1 MLGGLAWDRIGEA
14 RAERRIVR
22 RSRWNIGFALVVFV
36 QVVDSWLE
44 RQAGSLPTQIYSID
58 KLEAYPTLVGVVIRS
73 YFELFGRERRIL
85 CFGMLMTFFSSF
97 GQTFFISLFVPSW
110 EKEFALGSGMY
121 GTLYSLATLGSAF
134 LMPFV
139 GKWVDTL
146 DLRKFSLFAALVM
159 GSACIGM
166 GVAQAAWH
174 LLILLFLLRLSGQG
188 LCGLIANT
196 TMARRF
202 HEGRGKALSIS
213 TLGFPLGEA
222 IFPAFVVAI
231 LGVMTW
237 RNASFLN
244 GGMIFLVLVPLVFLL
259 LSPTNLRKPPAHPDE
274 TSNIDSGEKE
284 WTRAHVLRDWR
295 FYALLPNFLMIP
307 FAVTGLIFYQ
317 SRLAEFK
324 GWTIETFAY
333 AFVGFAVVR
342 IVCSL
347 GIGHSIDR
355 FGARRLFPFVSLPL
369 VIGIGFLMLFQ
380 STWAAWAYLTLMGAS
395 MGVISA
401 VGTALWAELYGVRHL
416 GAIKSLGTS
425 LGVFGTALSP
435 ALFGW
440 ILNADLSFH
449 WILGG
454 TILAAIVAAILSMGV
469 CFEKR
474 EALAV

>member
-1 MLGGLAWDRIGEA
+1 
-14 RAERRIVR
+14 
-22 RSRWNIGFALVVFV
+22 
-36 QVVDSWLE
+36 
-44 RQAGSLPTQIYSID
+44 
-58 KLEAYPTLVGVVIRS
+58 
-73 YFELFGRERRIL
+73 
-85 CFGMLMTFFSSF
+85 MTFFSSF
-97 GQTFFISLFVPSW
+97 GQTFFISLFVPAW
-110 EKEFALGSGMY
+110 EREFALGSGMY
-121 GTLYSLATLGSAF
+121 GTLYSLATLGSACV
-134 LMPFV
+134 MPFV
-139 GKWVDTL
+139 GKWVDTF
-146 DLRKFSLFAALVM
+146 DLRRFSLGVAILM
-159 GSACIGM
+159 GVGCIGM
-166 GVAQAAWH
+166 GFAQAAWH
-174 LLILLFLLRLSGQG
+174 LLVLLFVLRLSGQG

-222 IFPAFVVAI
+222 LFPTMVVFI
-231 LGVMTW
+231 LAAMTW

-244 GGMIFLVLVPLVFLL
+244 AALIFFLLVPLVYGL
-259 LSPTNLRKPPAHPDE
+259 LSPENLRKPPVHPSE
-274 TSNIDSGEKE
+274 SAKIDPGEKE

-317 SRLAEFK
+317 TRLAEFK
-324 GWTIETFAY
+324 GWSIATFAY
-333 AFVGFAVVR
+333 AFVGFAAVR
-342 IVCSL
+342 IICSL

-369 VIGIGFLMLFQ
+369 LIGIGFLMIFP

-440 ILNADLSFH
+440 ILDADLSFL

-454 TILAAIVAAILSMGV
+454 TILAAVVASILSMSV
-469 CFEKR
+469 CFEKK
-474 EALAV
+474 ETVAVG